1 MKKRYLIRGGVTA
14 MFLLLCFST
23 VAQAQRRNTDWFV
36 KAGYGVFVHYLDGIQ
51 NNADQLHSLGKQT
64 SWDECVRDF
73 DTERFAADV
82 EASGAG
88 YAIVTVMQISRF
100 MIAPNA
106 TFDRITGYKPGE
118 ACATRDLIE
127 DLYQSLSRRNI
138 KLMLYWTGDGPR
150 ADDKAGPAYGC
161 GNPVSK
167 EFVQKWADTF
177 REYGERY
184 GDKIAG
190 IWCDGCYSFIGYDDE
205 KLGILAAGLHAGSD
219 TRIIALN
226 PGVDPEVRR
235 TSSMKYPSN
244 AISAASSGTFF
255 PSSARPGGP
264 TRASATRKP
273 SSPNTCGR

>member
-1 MKKRYLIRGGVTA
+1 MKRSFSSRMAFTA
-14 MFLLLCFST
+14 MFLLLLCISFT
-23 VAQAQRRNTDWFV
+23 AQAQRRDTDWFV

-106 TFDRITGYKPGE
+106 TFERITGYQPGE

-161 GNPVSK
+161 GNPVST

-177 REYGERY
+177 R
-184 GDKIAG
+184 
-190 IWCDGCYSFIGYDDE
+190 
-205 KLGILAAGLHAGSD
+205 
-219 TRIIALN
+219 
-226 PGVDPEVRR
+226 
-235 TSSMKYPSN
+235 
-244 AISAASSGTFF
+244 
-255 PSSARPGGP
+255 
-264 TRASATRKP
+264 
-273 SSPNTCGR
+273 